1 MKIGAA
7 VLALAVSASAVLAVP
22 LAQAAPAR
30 PDKPQPITTTTQSGA
45 TVLTLDDSTAAEW
58 ARVGVRLAPR
68 APATMKGD
76 AVSLPIRDASAD
88 RVLHAGG
95 LVVVGPRGGKVP
107 ADGLVLKVGPGEQ
120 SATLTFTLLGQ
131 RTDLLRS
138 GPVTTTATPPRV
150 STRGRTTT
158 TVRTTTLKG
167 TVRLVDDPAL
177 ILTLNGAIGAYALQ
191 PGQSIGTFTTTII
204 DTTTV
209 VKPKPN

>member
-7 VLALAVSASAVLAVP
+7 VLALAVSVSAVLALP
-22 LAQAAPAR
+22 AAQAAPAR
-30 PDKPQPITTTTQSGA
+30 PDKPRPVTTTTQSGT

-76 AVSLPIRDASAD
+76 AVSLPVRDAFAD
-88 RVLHAGG
+88 RVTHAGG
-95 LVVVGPRGGKVP
+95 FVLVGPRGGKV
-107 ADGLVLKVGPGEQ
+107 AVQDLVLRAGPGEQ

-131 RTDLLRS
+131 RTELLRS
-138 GPVTTTATPPRV
+138 GPVTTSTAPPRV

-158 TVRTTTLKG
+158 TVRTTTVNG

-177 ILTLNGAIGAYALQ
+177 ILMLNGAIGAYALQ

-209 VKPKPN
+209 VKPKPR